1 MANGSVEENFQFSLE
16 TTDLDEDIEMTDELL
31 DLNYNSLKLKFNN
44 SLAVLILTQV
54 DTFLPFFIPLQM
66 EEIIFMKRSKKYSSI

>member
-1 MANGSVEENFQFSLE
+1 MANGSVEENFQFPLE